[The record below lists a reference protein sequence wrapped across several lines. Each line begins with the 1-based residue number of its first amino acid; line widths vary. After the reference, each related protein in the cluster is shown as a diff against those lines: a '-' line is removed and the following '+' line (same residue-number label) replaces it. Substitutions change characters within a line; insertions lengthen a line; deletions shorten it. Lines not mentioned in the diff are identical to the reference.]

1 MNANNIHIFYRQV
14 LTCLYLLWDESE
26 KIYKLVIQ
34 LVFKKIFNN
43 VMRNIFLSL
52 LMIFV
57 SSCSNPISEADLIL
71 SSNNVILMT
80 GDQEA
85 QPLSIAIN
93 NKKIVWI
100 GSHEDATNIQGTKF
114 DFGNQAIL
122 PGFIDAH
129 GHASYLAFATQV
141 ANIASPPV
149 GKIKTIKDLQIEL
162 KKFIKDS
169 NLQPG
174 QWLMGLGYD
183 DSLLAEQRHPT
194 KKDLDQVSTEHPI
207 YLIHVSAHLGAANSM
222 GLALANI
229 NSDTP
234 DPSGGKIRRYEN
246 SSEPNGVFEETAAY
260 PVQQL
265 AMSAYKDP
273 IGSVK
278 KAMEIYASHGITTAQ
293 DGASSP
299 ETIGLM
305 QAADAQGMINLDVIS
320 YPVGQNGLD
329 KTLETINFGSYEG
342 RIKVGGIKLILDGS
356 PQGKTAYLT
365 EPYYKPPHSESESY
379 KGYPLI
385 PQKEVSKWV
394 SEYADLNIPII
405 AHANGDA
412 AADML
417 ITAVRNADLK
427 TDHRTIMIH
436 AQTVRED
443 QLDQMKELKII
454 PSYFS
459 THTFYWGDWH
469 RDSVFGEDRAM
480 RISPT
485 RSTLDRK
492 MPFTVHNDAPVVPPD
507 MIRLLWST
515 TNRMT
520 RSGKVLGEEQK
531 ISTYSAL
538 EAMTINA
545 AYQHFEDEIKGTIE
559 VGKLADLVVLSEDP
573 LSMPADELLKLKV
586 IATYSHGKEIF
597 KNEK

>member
-1 MNANNIHIFYRQV
+1 MR
-14 LTCLYLLWDESE
+14 YL
-26 KIYKLVIQ
+26 
-34 LVFKKIFNN
+34 F
-43 VMRNIFLSL
+43 FLL
-52 LMIFV
+52 LI
-57 SSCSNPISEADLIL
+57 SSCSLEQEINRADLIL
-71 SSNNVILMT
+71 SSDKVILMI
-80 GDQEA
+80 GDQKA
-85 QPLSIAIN
+85 QPLSIAIK
-93 NKKIVWI
+93 NKKIIWV
-100 GSHEDATNIQGTKF
+100 GSHKNAKNIQGKHI
-114 DFGNQAIL
+114 DFGDQAIL

-141 ANIASPPV
+141 ANLASPPV
-149 GKIKTIKDLQIEL
+149 GGINTIKELQAEL
-162 KKFIKDS
+162 RKFIEES

-174 QWLMGLGYD
+174 EWVMGLGYD
-183 DSLLAEQRHPT
+183 DSLLLEQRHPT
-194 KKDLDQVSTEHPI
+194 KEDLDAVSTEHPI
-207 YLIHVSAHLGAANSM
+207 YLIHVSAHLGAANS
-222 GLALANI
+222 LALSLANI
-229 NSDTP
+229 NTETK
-234 DPSGGKIRRYEN
+234 DPPGGKIRRYQN

-260 PVQQL
+260 PLQQL

-278 KAMEIYASHGITTAQ
+278 SAMEIYAKNGITTAQ
-293 DGASSP
+293 DGASSK

-305 QAADAQGMINLDVIS
+305 QAADAQGKINLDIIS
-320 YPVGQNGLD
+320 YPIGQNGLLKEID
-329 KTLETINFGSYEG
+329 TLSFGSYTG
-342 RIKVGGIKLILDGS
+342 RLKIGGIKLILDGS

-365 EPYYKPPHSESESY
+365 EPYYKPPHSESDSY

-385 PQKEVSKWV
+385 PQSEVSKWV
-394 SEYADLNIPII
+394 QEYAELKIPIM

-417 ITAVRNADLK
+417 IEAVKQANMNS
-427 TDHRTIMIH
+427 DHRTIMIH

-469 RDSVFGEDRAM
+469 RDSVFGEERAM

-485 RSTLDRK
+485 KSSLNRN

-515 TNRMT
+515 TNRKT

-531 ISTYSAL
+531 ISTYAAL

-545 AYQHFEDEIKGTIE
+545 AYQHFEDDIKGTIE
-559 VGKLADLVVLSEDP
+559 VGKQADLVVLSEDP
-573 LSMPADELLKLKV
+573 LSIHPEKLLNLKV
-586 IATYSHGKEIF
+586 VATYSKGTEIF
-597 KNEK
+597 NAKK

>member
-1 MNANNIHIFYRQV
+1 
-14 LTCLYLLWDESE
+14 
-26 KIYKLVIQ
+26 
-34 LVFKKIFNN
+34 
-43 VMRNIFLSL
+43 MRNLFIFLL
-52 LMIFV
+52 I
-57 SSCSNPISEADLIL
+57 SSCSFEQEIKEADLVIT
-71 SSNNVILMT
+71 SNKVILMT
-80 GDQEA
+80 GNKQA
-85 QPLSIAIN
+85 QPLSIAIK
-93 NKKIVWI
+93 NKEIIWI
-100 GSHEDATNIQGTKF
+100 GSHMKAKRIQGKHIN
-114 DFGNQAIL
+114 FGNQAIL

-149 GKIKTIKDLQIEL
+149 GSINNIKELQTEL
-162 KKFIKDS
+162 KKFITES
-169 NLQPG
+169 NLKPG
-174 QWLMGLGYD
+174 EWVMGLGYD

-194 KKDLDQVSTEHPI
+194 KDDLDEVSTEHPI
-207 YLIHVSAHLGAANSM
+207 YLIHVSAHLGAANSL
-222 GLALANI
+222 GLSLANI
-229 NSDTP
+229 SAETQ
-234 DPSGGKIRRYEN
+234 DPPGGKIRRYEN

-260 PVQQL
+260 PLQQL

-278 KAMEIYASHGITTAQ
+278 KAMDIYARNGITTAQ

-299 ETIGLM
+299 ETISLM
-305 QAADAQGMINLDVIS
+305 QAADAQGMINLDIIS
-320 YPVGQNGLD
+320 YPIGQNGLD
-329 KTLETINFGSYEG
+329 KNLDSINFGNYEG
-342 RIKVGGIKLILDGS
+342 RLKIGGIKLILDGS

-365 EPYYKPPHSESESY
+365 EPYYKPPHSESDSY

-385 PQKEVSKWV
+385 PQLEVSKWV
-394 SEYADLNIPII
+394 KKYADLNIPIM

-417 ITAVRNADLK
+417 IKAVKDADINS
-427 TDHRTIMIH
+427 DHRTIMIH

-485 RSTLDRK
+485 KSTLNRN

-515 TNRMT
+515 TNRKT

-545 AYQHFEDEIKGTIE
+545 AYQHFEDDIKGSIE

-573 LSMPADELLKLKV
+573 LSIDTKNLLEV
-586 IATYSHGKEIF
+586 NVVATFSRGVEVFNSAK
-597 KNEK
+597 

>member
-1 MNANNIHIFYRQV
+1 
-14 LTCLYLLWDESE
+14 
-26 KIYKLVIQ
+26 
-34 LVFKKIFNN
+34 
-43 VMRNIFLSL
+43 MRNLFLFL
-52 LMIFV
+52 LI
-57 SSCSNPISEADLIL
+57 SSCSFEQEIKEADLVIT
-71 SSNNVILMT
+71 SNKVILMT
-80 GDQEA
+80 GNKQA
-85 QPLSIAIN
+85 QPLSIAIK
-93 NKKIVWI
+93 NKEIIWI
-100 GSHEDATNIQGTKF
+100 GSHMKAKRIQGKHIN
-114 DFGNQAIL
+114 FGNQAIL

-149 GKIKTIKDLQIEL
+149 GSINNIKELQTEL
-162 KKFIKDS
+162 KKFITDS
-169 NLQPG
+169 NLKPG
-174 QWLMGLGYD
+174 EWVMGLGYD

-194 KKDLDQVSTEHPI
+194 KDDLDEVSTEHPI
-207 YLIHVSAHLGAANSM
+207 YLIHVSAHLGAANSL
-222 GLALANI
+222 GLSLANI
-229 NSDTP
+229 SAETQ
-234 DPSGGKIRRYEN
+234 DPPGGKIRRYEN

-260 PVQQL
+260 PLQQL

-278 KAMEIYASHGITTAQ
+278 KAMNIYARNGITTAQ
-293 DGASSP
+293 DGASNP
-299 ETIGLM
+299 ETISLM
-305 QAADAQGMINLDVIS
+305 QAADVQGMINLDIIS
-320 YPVGQNGLD
+320 YPIGQNGLD
-329 KTLETINFGSYEG
+329 KNLDSINFGSYEG
-342 RIKVGGIKLILDGS
+342 RLKIGGIKLILDGS

-365 EPYYKPPHSESESY
+365 EPYYKPPHSESDSY

-385 PQKEVSKWV
+385 PESEVSKWV
-394 SEYADLNIPII
+394 KKYADLNIPIM

-417 ITAVRNADLK
+417 IKAVKDADINS
-427 TDHRTIMIH
+427 DHRTIMIH

-485 RSTLDRK
+485 KSTLNRN

-515 TNRMT
+515 TNRKT

-545 AYQHFEDEIKGTIE
+545 AYQHFEDDIKGSIE

-573 LSMPADELLKLKV
+573 LSIDAKNLLEV
-586 IATYSHGKEIF
+586 NVVATFSRGVEVFNAAK
-597 KNEK
+597 

>member
-1 MNANNIHIFYRQV
+1 MRYLF
-14 LTCLYLLWDESE
+14 CLLL
-26 KIYKLVIQ
+26 I
-34 LVFKKIFNN
+34 
-43 VMRNIFLSL
+43 
-52 LMIFV
+52 
-57 SSCSNPISEADLIL
+57 SSCSSDQKINEADLIL
-71 SSNNVILMT
+71 TSNKVILMT
-80 GDQEA
+80 GNEQA
-85 QPLSIAIN
+85 QPLSIAVK
-93 NKKIVWI
+93 NKEIIWI
-100 GSHEDATNIQGTKF
+100 GSHKNAKHIQGKHI
-114 DFGNQAIL
+114 DFGNQAVL

-149 GKIKTIKDLQIEL
+149 GKINTIKELQAKL
-162 KKFIKDS
+162 KKYIKDS

-174 QWLMGLGYD
+174 EWLMGLGYD
-183 DSLLAEQRHPT
+183 DSLLEEQRHPT
-194 KKDLDQVSTEHPI
+194 KDDLDEVSTEHPI
-207 YLIHVSAHLGAANSM
+207 YLIHVSAHLGAANSLGM
-222 GLALANI
+222 SLANI
-229 NSDTP
+229 DSKTQ

-260 PVQQL
+260 PLQQL

-273 IGSVK
+273 IGSVR
-278 KAMEIYASHGITTAQ
+278 KAMEIYAMNGITTAQ

-299 ETIGLM
+299 ETISLM
-305 QAADAQGMINLDVIS
+305 QAADAQGMINLDIIS
-320 YPVGQNGLD
+320 YPIGQNGLD
-329 KTLETINFGSYEG
+329 KDLDSINFGNYEG
-342 RIKVGGIKLILDGS
+342 RLKIGGIKLILDGS

-365 EPYYKPPHSESESY
+365 EPYYKPPHSEAKSY

-385 PQKEVSKWV
+385 PQSEVSKWV
-394 SEYADLNIPII
+394 KQYADLNIPIM

-417 ITAVRNADLK
+417 IEAVKKAEI
-427 TDHRTIMIH
+427 TSDHRTIMIH

-469 RDSVFGEDRAM
+469 RDSVFGQDRAM

-485 RSTLDRK
+485 KSTLNRK

-520 RSGKVLGEEQK
+520 RSGKILGEDQR
-531 ISTYSAL
+531 ISTYEAL
-538 EAMTINA
+538 KAITINA
-545 AYQHFEDEIKGTIE
+545 AYQHFEEDIKGTIE
-559 VGKLADLVVLSEDP
+559 VGKQADLVVLSEDP
-573 LSMPADELLKLKV
+573 LTVDTKNLLGINV
-586 IATYSHGKEIF
+586 VATFSRGVEVFNAK
-597 KNEK
+597 K

>member
-1 MNANNIHIFYRQV
+1 
-14 LTCLYLLWDESE
+14 
-26 KIYKLVIQ
+26 
-34 LVFKKIFNN
+34 
-43 VMRNIFLSL
+43 MRNLFLFL
-52 LMIFV
+52 LI
-57 SSCSNPISEADLIL
+57 SSCSFEQEIKEADLVIT
-71 SSNNVILMT
+71 SNKVILMT
-80 GDQEA
+80 GNKQA
-85 QPLSIAIN
+85 RPLSIAIK
-93 NKKIVWI
+93 NKEIIWI
-100 GSHEDATNIQGTKF
+100 GSHMKAKRIQGKHIN
-114 DFGNQAIL
+114 FGNQAIL

-149 GKIKTIKDLQIEL
+149 GSINNIKELQTEL
-162 KKFIKDS
+162 KKFITES
-169 NLQPG
+169 NLKPG
-174 QWLMGLGYD
+174 EWVMGLGYD

-194 KKDLDQVSTEHPI
+194 KDDLDEVSTEHPI
-207 YLIHVSAHLGAANSM
+207 YLIHVSAHLGAANSL
-222 GLALANI
+222 GLSLANI
-229 NSDTP
+229 SAETQ
-234 DPSGGKIRRYEN
+234 DPPGGKIRRYEN

-260 PVQQL
+260 PLQQL

-278 KAMEIYASHGITTAQ
+278 KAMNIYARNGITTAQ
-293 DGASSP
+293 DGASNP
-299 ETIGLM
+299 ETISLM
-305 QAADAQGMINLDVIS
+305 QAADVQGMINLDIIS
-320 YPVGQNGLD
+320 YPIGQNGLD
-329 KTLETINFGSYEG
+329 KNLDSINFGSYEG
-342 RIKVGGIKLILDGS
+342 RLKIGGIKLILDGS

-365 EPYYKPPHSESESY
+365 EPYYKPPHSESDSY

-385 PQKEVSKWV
+385 PQSEVSKWV
-394 SEYADLNIPII
+394 KKYADLNIPIM

-417 ITAVRNADLK
+417 IKAVKDADINS
-427 TDHRTIMIH
+427 DHRTIMIH

-485 RSTLDRK
+485 KSTLNRN

-515 TNRMT
+515 TNRKT

-545 AYQHFEDEIKGTIE
+545 AYQHFEDDIKGSIE

-573 LSMPADELLKLKV
+573 LSIDTKNLLEV
-586 IATYSHGKEIF
+586 SVVATFSRGVEVFNTAK
-597 KNEK
+597 

>member
-1 MNANNIHIFYRQV
+1 
-14 LTCLYLLWDESE
+14 
-26 KIYKLVIQ
+26 
-34 LVFKKIFNN
+34 
-43 VMRNIFLSL
+43 MRNLLILILLS
-52 LMIFV
+52 
-57 SSCSNPISEADLIL
+57 SSSMLHSIEKADLII
-71 SSNNVILMT
+71 SSNKVILMT
-80 GDQEA
+80 GHQKA
-85 QPLSIAIN
+85 QPLSIAIQ

-100 GSHEDATNIQGTKF
+100 GSHTEAKKIQGQHI
-114 DFGNQAIL
+114 DYHNQAIL

-149 GKIKTIKDLQIEL
+149 GEVKTIKDLQENL
-162 KKFIKDS
+162 KKFIKES
-169 NLQPG
+169 NLKPG
-174 QWLMGLGYD
+174 EWVMGLGYD

-194 KKDLDQVSTEHPI
+194 KDDLDAVSTHHPI

-222 GLALANI
+222 GLSLAKI
-229 NSDTP
+229 NSETH
-234 DPSGGKIRRYEN
+234 DPPGGKIRRYEN
-246 SSEPNGVFEETAAY
+246 SLEPNGVFEETAAY
-260 PVQQL
+260 PLQQL

-278 KAMEIYASHGITTAQ
+278 KAMDIYARNGITTAQ
-293 DGASSP
+293 DGASSQ
-299 ETIGLM
+299 ETIALM
-305 QAADAQGMINLDVIS
+305 QAADAQGMINLDIIS
-320 YPVGQNGLD
+320 YPIGQNGLD
-329 KTLETINFGSYEG
+329 QNLDSINFGNYKG
-342 RIKVGGIKLILDGS
+342 RLKIGGIKLILDGS

-365 EPYYKPPHSESESY
+365 EPYYKPPHSESDSY

-385 PQKEVSKWV
+385 PQSEVSKWV
-394 SEYADLNIPII
+394 KRYADLNIPIM

-417 ITAVRNADLK
+417 IEAVKDADI
-427 TDHRTIMIH
+427 TSDHRTIMIH

-443 QLDQMKELKII
+443 QLDQMKELSII

-469 RDSVFGEDRAM
+469 RDSVFGENRAM

-485 RSTLDRK
+485 KSTLNRK

-515 TNRMT
+515 TNRKT
-520 RSGKVLGEEQK
+520 RSGKILGEEQK
-531 ISTYSAL
+531 ISIYSAL

-545 AYQHFEDEIKGTIE
+545 AFQHFEDDIKGSIE
-559 VGKLADLVVLSEDP
+559 VGKLADLVVLSKDP
-573 LSMPADELLKLKV
+573 LRMPVDELLELK
-586 IATYSHGKEIF
+586 IMATYSHGKEIF

>member
-1 MNANNIHIFYRQV
+1 
-14 LTCLYLLWDESE
+14 
-26 KIYKLVIQ
+26 
-34 LVFKKIFNN
+34 
-43 VMRNIFLSL
+43 MRNLFLFL
-52 LMIFV
+52 LI
-57 SSCSNPISEADLIL
+57 SSCSFEQEIKEADLVIT
-71 SSNNVILMT
+71 SNKVILMT
-80 GDQEA
+80 GNKQA
-85 QPLSIAIN
+85 QPLSIAIK
-93 NKKIVWI
+93 NKEIIWI
-100 GSHEDATNIQGTKF
+100 GSHMKAKRIQGKHIN
-114 DFGNQAIL
+114 FGNQAIL

-149 GKIKTIKDLQIEL
+149 GSINNIKELQTEL
-162 KKFIKDS
+162 KKFITES
-169 NLQPG
+169 NLKPG
-174 QWLMGLGYD
+174 EWVMGLGYD

-194 KKDLDQVSTEHPI
+194 KDDLDEVSTEHPI
-207 YLIHVSAHLGAANSM
+207 YLIHVSAHLGAANSL
-222 GLALANI
+222 GLSLANI
-229 NSDTP
+229 STETQ
-234 DPSGGKIRRYEN
+234 DPPGGKIRRYEN

-260 PVQQL
+260 PLQQL

-278 KAMEIYASHGITTAQ
+278 KAMNIYARNGITTAQ
-293 DGASSP
+293 DGASNP
-299 ETIGLM
+299 ETISLM
-305 QAADAQGMINLDVIS
+305 EAADVQGMINLDIIS
-320 YPVGQNGLD
+320 YPIGQNGLD
-329 KTLETINFGSYEG
+329 KNLDSINFGSYEG
-342 RIKVGGIKLILDGS
+342 RLKIGGIKLILDGS

-365 EPYYKPPHSESESY
+365 EPYYKPPHSESDSY

-385 PQKEVSKWV
+385 PQSEVSKWV
-394 SEYADLNIPII
+394 KKYADLNIPIM

-417 ITAVRNADLK
+417 IKAVKDADINS
-427 TDHRTIMIH
+427 DHRTIMIH

-485 RSTLDRK
+485 KSTLNRN

-515 TNRMT
+515 TNRKT

-545 AYQHFEDEIKGTIE
+545 AYQHFEDDIKGSIE

-573 LSMPADELLKLKV
+573 LSIDTKNLLEV
-586 IATYSHGKEIF
+586 SVVATFSRGVEVFNTAK
-597 KNEK
+597 

>member
-1 MNANNIHIFYRQV
+1 
-14 LTCLYLLWDESE
+14 
-26 KIYKLVIQ
+26 
-34 LVFKKIFNN
+34 
-43 VMRNIFLSL
+43 MRNLFLFL
-52 LMIFV
+52 LI
-57 SSCSNPISEADLIL
+57 SSCSFEQEIKEADLVIT
-71 SSNNVILMT
+71 SNKVILMT
-80 GDQEA
+80 GNKQA
-85 QPLSIAIN
+85 QPLSIAIK
-93 NKKIVWI
+93 NKEIIWI
-100 GSHEDATNIQGTKF
+100 GSHMKAKRIQGKHIN
-114 DFGNQAIL
+114 FGNQAIL

-149 GKIKTIKDLQIEL
+149 GSINNIKELQTEL
-162 KKFIKDS
+162 KKFITES
-169 NLQPG
+169 NLKPG
-174 QWLMGLGYD
+174 EWVMGLGYD

-194 KKDLDQVSTEHPI
+194 KDDLDEVSTEHPI
-207 YLIHVSAHLGAANSM
+207 YLIHVSAHLGAANSL
-222 GLALANI
+222 GLSLANI
-229 NSDTP
+229 SAETQ
-234 DPSGGKIRRYEN
+234 DPPGGKIRRYEN

-260 PVQQL
+260 PLQQL

-278 KAMEIYASHGITTAQ
+278 KAMDIYARNGITTAQ
-293 DGASSP
+293 DGASNP
-299 ETIGLM
+299 ETISLM
-305 QAADAQGMINLDVIS
+305 QAADVQGMINLDIIS
-320 YPVGQNGLD
+320 YPIGQNGLD
-329 KTLETINFGSYEG
+329 KNLDSINFGNYEG
-342 RIKVGGIKLILDGS
+342 RLKIGGIKLILDGS

-365 EPYYKPPHSESESY
+365 EPYYKPPHSESDSY

-385 PQKEVSKWV
+385 PQLEVSKWV
-394 SEYADLNIPII
+394 KKYADLNIPIM

-417 ITAVRNADLK
+417 IKAVKDTDINS
-427 TDHRTIMIH
+427 DHRTIMIH

-485 RSTLDRK
+485 KSTLNRN

-515 TNRMT
+515 TNRKT

-545 AYQHFEDEIKGTIE
+545 AYQHFEDDIKGSIE

-573 LSMPADELLKLKV
+573 LSIDAKNLLEV
-586 IATYSHGKEIF
+586 NVVATFSRGVEVFNAAK
-597 KNEK
+597 

>member
-1 MNANNIHIFYRQV
+1 
-14 LTCLYLLWDESE
+14 
-26 KIYKLVIQ
+26 
-34 LVFKKIFNN
+34 
-43 VMRNIFLSL
+43 MRNLFILMMLCSHSFLQA
-52 LMIFV
+52 IGG
-57 SSCSNPISEADLIL
+57 ADLII
-71 SSNNVILMT
+71 SSNKVILMN
-80 GDQEA
+80 GKEEP
-85 QPLSIAIN
+85 QPLSIAIK
-93 NKKIVWI
+93 NKKIAWI
-100 GSHEDATNIQGTKF
+100 GSHEDAKNIQGKHI

-149 GKIKTIKDLQIEL
+149 GKIKTIEDLQAEL
-162 KKFIKDS
+162 RKFIKDS

-174 QWLMGLGYD
+174 EWLMGLGYD

-194 KKDLDQVSTEHPI
+194 KEDLDQVSTEHPI

-329 KTLETINFGSYEG
+329 TILETINFGSYKG
-342 RIKVGGIKLILDGS
+342 RVKVGGIKLILDGS

-394 SEYADLNIPII
+394 SRYADLNIPIM

-417 ITAVRNADLK
+417 IKAVKNADMNK
-427 TDHRTIMIH
+427 DHRTIMIH

-469 RDSVFGEDRAM
+469 RDSVFGVDRAM

-515 TNRMT
+515 TNRIT
-520 RSGKVLGEEQK
+520 RSGKILGPEQK

-545 AYQHFEDEIKGTIE
+545 AYQHFEDSIKGTIE

-586 IATYSHGKEIF
+586 MATYSHGKEIF

>member
-1 MNANNIHIFYRQV
+1 MR
-14 LTCLYLLWDESE
+14 YL
-26 KIYKLVIQ
+26 
-34 LVFKKIFNN
+34 F
-43 VMRNIFLSL
+43 FLL
-52 LMIFV
+52 LI
-57 SSCSNPISEADLIL
+57 SSCSLEQEINRADLIL
-71 SSNNVILMT
+71 SSDKVILMT
-80 GDQEA
+80 GDQKA
-85 QPLSIAIN
+85 QPLSIAIK
-93 NKKIVWI
+93 NKKIIWV
-100 GSHEDATNIQGTKF
+100 GSHKNAKNIQGKHI
-114 DFGNQAIL
+114 DFGDQAIL

-141 ANIASPPV
+141 ANLASPPV
-149 GKIKTIKDLQIEL
+149 GGINTIKELQAEL
-162 KKFIKDS
+162 RKFIEES

-174 QWLMGLGYD
+174 EWVMGLGYD
-183 DSLLAEQRHPT
+183 DSLLSEQRHPT
-194 KKDLDQVSTEHPI
+194 KEDLDAVSTEHPI
-207 YLIHVSAHLGAANSM
+207 YLIHVSAHLGAANS
-222 GLALANI
+222 LALSLANI
-229 NSDTP
+229 NTETK
-234 DPSGGKIRRYEN
+234 DPPGGKIRRYQN

-260 PVQQL
+260 PLQQL

-278 KAMEIYASHGITTAQ
+278 SAMEIYAKNGITTAQ
-293 DGASSP
+293 DGASSK

-305 QAADAQGMINLDVIS
+305 QAADAQGKINLDIIS
-320 YPVGQNGLD
+320 YPIGQNGLLKEID
-329 KTLETINFGSYEG
+329 TLSFGSYTG
-342 RIKVGGIKLILDGS
+342 RLKIGGIKLILDGS

-365 EPYYKPPHSESESY
+365 EPYYKPPHSESDSY

-385 PQKEVSKWV
+385 PQSEVSKWV
-394 SEYADLNIPII
+394 QEYAELKIPIM

-417 ITAVRNADLK
+417 IEAVKQANMNS
-427 TDHRTIMIH
+427 DHRTIMIH

-469 RDSVFGEDRAM
+469 RDSVFGEERAM

-485 RSTLDRK
+485 KSSLDRN

-515 TNRMT
+515 TNRKT

-531 ISTYSAL
+531 ISTYAAL

-545 AYQHFEDEIKGTIE
+545 AYQHFEDDIKGTIE
-559 VGKLADLVVLSEDP
+559 VGKQADLVVLSEDP
-573 LSMPADELLKLKV
+573 LSIHPEKLLNLKV
-586 IATYSHGKEIF
+586 VATYSKGTEIF
-597 KNEK
+597 NAKK

>member
-1 MNANNIHIFYRQV
+1 
-14 LTCLYLLWDESE
+14 
-26 KIYKLVIQ
+26 
-34 LVFKKIFNN
+34 
-43 VMRNIFLSL
+43 MRNFLIL
-52 LMIFV
+52 LLLI
-57 SSCSNPISEADLIL
+57 SSSILHSIEKADLII
-71 SSNNVILMT
+71 SSNKVILMT
-80 GDQEA
+80 GHQKA
-85 QPLSIAIN
+85 QPLSIAVQ

-100 GSHEDATNIQGTKF
+100 GSHTEAKKIQGKRINYH
-114 DFGNQAIL
+114 NQAIL

-149 GKIKTIKDLQIEL
+149 GEVKTIKDLQKNL

-174 QWLMGLGYD
+174 EWVMGLGYD

-194 KKDLDQVSTEHPI
+194 KDDLDAVSTDHPI

-222 GLALANI
+222 GLSLANI
-229 NSDTP
+229 NSESN
-234 DPSGGKIRRYEN
+234 DPPGGKIRRYEN
-246 SSEPNGVFEETAAY
+246 SLEPNGVFEETAAY
-260 PVQQL
+260 PLQQL

-278 KAMEIYASHGITTAQ
+278 KAMDIYARNGITTAQ
-293 DGASSP
+293 DGASSQ
-299 ETIGLM
+299 ETIALM
-305 QAADAQGMINLDVIS
+305 QAADAQGMINLDIIS
-320 YPVGQNGLD
+320 YPIGQNGLD
-329 KTLETINFGSYEG
+329 QNLDSINFGNYKG
-342 RIKVGGIKLILDGS
+342 RLKIGGIKLILDGS

-365 EPYYKPPHSESESY
+365 EPYYKPPHNESDSY

-385 PQKEVSKWV
+385 PRSEVSKWV
-394 SEYADLNIPII
+394 KRYADLKIPIM

-417 ITAVRNADLK
+417 IEAVKDAGI
-427 TDHRTIMIH
+427 TSDHRTIMIH

-443 QLDQMKELKII
+443 QLDQMKELSII

-485 RSTLDRK
+485 KSTLNRK

-515 TNRMT
+515 TNRKT
-520 RSGKVLGEEQK
+520 RSGKVLGEEQR

-545 AYQHFEDEIKGTIE
+545 AFQHFEDDIKGSIE

-573 LSMPADELLKLKV
+573 LSIPVNELLELK
-586 IATYSHGKEIF
+586 IMATYSHGKEIF

>member
-1 MNANNIHIFYRQV
+1 MR
-14 LTCLYLLWDESE
+14 YL
-26 KIYKLVIQ
+26 
-34 LVFKKIFNN
+34 F
-43 VMRNIFLSL
+43 FLL
-52 LMIFV
+52 LI
-57 SSCSNPISEADLIL
+57 SSCSLEQEINRADLIL
-71 SSNNVILMT
+71 SSDKVILMI
-80 GDQEA
+80 GDQKA
-85 QPLSIAIN
+85 QPLSIAIK
-93 NKKIVWI
+93 NKKIIWV
-100 GSHEDATNIQGTKF
+100 GSHKNAKNIQGKHI
-114 DFGNQAIL
+114 DFGDQAIL

-141 ANIASPPV
+141 ANLASPPV
-149 GKIKTIKDLQIEL
+149 GGINTIKELQAEL
-162 KKFIKDS
+162 RKFIEES

-174 QWLMGLGYD
+174 EWVMGLGYD
-183 DSLLAEQRHPT
+183 DSLLSEQRHPT
-194 KKDLDQVSTEHPI
+194 KEDLNAVSTEHPI
-207 YLIHVSAHLGAANSM
+207 YLIHVSAHLGAANS
-222 GLALANI
+222 LALSLANI
-229 NSDTP
+229 NTETK
-234 DPSGGKIRRYEN
+234 DPPGGKIRRYQN

-260 PVQQL
+260 PLQQL

-278 KAMEIYASHGITTAQ
+278 SAMEIYAKNGITTAQ
-293 DGASSP
+293 DGASSK

-305 QAADAQGMINLDVIS
+305 QAADAQGKINLDIIS
-320 YPVGQNGLD
+320 YPIGQNGLLKEID
-329 KTLETINFGSYEG
+329 TISFGSYTG
-342 RIKVGGIKLILDGS
+342 RIKIGGIKLILDGS

-365 EPYYKPPHSESESY
+365 EPYYKPPHSESDSY

-385 PQKEVSKWV
+385 PQSEVSKWV
-394 SEYADLNIPII
+394 KEYAELKIPIM

-417 ITAVRNADLK
+417 IEAVKQADMNS
-427 TDHRTIMIH
+427 DHRTIMIH

-469 RDSVFGEDRAM
+469 RDSVFGEERAM

-485 RSTLDRK
+485 KSSLDRS

-515 TNRMT
+515 TNRKT

-545 AYQHFEDEIKGTIE
+545 AYQHFEDDIKGTIE
-559 VGKLADLVVLSEDP
+559 VGKQADLVVLSEDP
-573 LSMPADELLKLKV
+573 LSIDPENLLKIRV
-586 IATYSHGKEIF
+586 IATYSKGIEIF
-597 KNEK
+597 DAKQ

>member
-1 MNANNIHIFYRQV
+1 MR
-14 LTCLYLLWDESE
+14 YL
-26 KIYKLVIQ
+26 
-34 LVFKKIFNN
+34 F
-43 VMRNIFLSL
+43 FLL
-52 LMIFV
+52 LI
-57 SSCSNPISEADLIL
+57 SSCSLEQEINRADLIL
-71 SSNNVILMT
+71 SSDKVILMI
-80 GDQEA
+80 GDQKA
-85 QPLSIAIN
+85 QPLSIAIK
-93 NKKIVWI
+93 NKKIIWV
-100 GSHEDATNIQGTKF
+100 GSHKNAKNIQGKHI
-114 DFGNQAIL
+114 DFGDQAIL

-141 ANIASPPV
+141 ANLASPPV
-149 GKIKTIKDLQIEL
+149 GGINTIKELQAEL
-162 KKFIKDS
+162 RKFIEES

-174 QWLMGLGYD
+174 EWVMGLGYD
-183 DSLLAEQRHPT
+183 DSLLSEQRHPT
-194 KKDLDQVSTEHPI
+194 KEDLDAVSTEHPI
-207 YLIHVSAHLGAANSM
+207 YLIHVSAHLGAANS
-222 GLALANI
+222 LALSLANI
-229 NSDTP
+229 NTETK
-234 DPSGGKIRRYEN
+234 DPPGGKIRRYQN

-260 PVQQL
+260 PLQQL

-278 KAMEIYASHGITTAQ
+278 SAMEIYAKNGITTAQ
-293 DGASSP
+293 DGASSK

-305 QAADAQGMINLDVIS
+305 QAADAQGKINLDIIS
-320 YPVGQNGLD
+320 YPIGQNGLLKEID
-329 KTLETINFGSYEG
+329 TLSFGSYTG
-342 RIKVGGIKLILDGS
+342 RLKIGGIKLILDGS

-365 EPYYKPPHSESESY
+365 EPYYKPPHSESDSY

-385 PQKEVSKWV
+385 PQSEVSKWV
-394 SEYADLNIPII
+394 QEYAELKIPIM

-417 ITAVRNADLK
+417 IEAVKQANMNS
-427 TDHRTIMIH
+427 DHRTIMIH

-469 RDSVFGEDRAM
+469 RDSVFGEERAM

-485 RSTLDRK
+485 KSSLDRN

-515 TNRMT
+515 TNRKT

-531 ISTYSAL
+531 ISTYAAL

-545 AYQHFEDEIKGTIE
+545 AYQHFEDDIKGTIE
-559 VGKLADLVVLSEDP
+559 VGKQADLVVLSEDP
-573 LSMPADELLKLKV
+573 LSIHPEKLLNVKV
-586 IATYSHGKEIF
+586 VATYSKGTEIF
-597 KNEK
+597 NAKK